1 MSNELL
7 REARR
12 ALQNHADAVTYD
24 SVEDE
29 VGRRVCCGVTS
40 YKPHEN
46 DCEITTTIARI
57 DAHLASGGWIECSE
71 SGAKRNAAMIPYE
84 NLDMHLCTERNGK
97 WYARQPL
104 PSLPK
109 ETK

>member
-1 MSNELL
+1 MSADELL
-7 REARR
+7 REARESMLR
-12 ALQNHADAVTYD
+12 LVTGKPVRD
-24 SVEDE
+24 FDE
-29 VGRRVCCGVTS
+29 LLS
-40 YKPHEN
+40 
-46 DCEITTTIARI
+46 RI

-109 ETK
+109 DAK